1 LTPRATEMAEQDW
14 HFPEGRF
21 LSYVLGPLKQGAP
34 PLYLVFNA
42 AMETIEFTL
51 PVLPEYTRWTILL
64 ETVPA
69 FRADGEFRSGSKLEA
84 PPRSIL
90 AFSGAT

>member
-1 LTPRATEMAEQDW
+1 MAEQDW

-42 AMETIEFTL
+42 AIEAIEFTL
-51 PVLPEYTRWTILL
+51 PVLPEYSRWTILL
-64 ETVPA
+64 ETVPTFGA
-69 FRADGEFRSGSKLEA
+69 GGEIKSGSKLEA
-84 PPRSIL
+84 LPRSIL
-90 AFSGAT
+90 VFSGAT

>member
-1 LTPRATEMAEQDW
+1 MTERDW
-14 HFPEGRF
+14 NFPEGRF
-21 LSYVLGPLKQGAP
+21 LSYVLGPVQQGKP

-42 AMETIEFTL
+42 ATETIEFTL
-51 PVLPEYTRWTILL
+51 PVLQEYGRWTTLL
-64 ETVPA
+64 ATAPVSRVEE
-69 FRADGEFRSGSKLEA
+69 EFASGSKLEA